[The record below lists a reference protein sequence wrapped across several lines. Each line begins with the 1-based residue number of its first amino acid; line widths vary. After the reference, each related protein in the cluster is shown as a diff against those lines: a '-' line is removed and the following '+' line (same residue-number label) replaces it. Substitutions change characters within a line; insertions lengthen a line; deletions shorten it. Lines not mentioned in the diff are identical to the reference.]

1 MADLRLPDTSL
12 FYNEVGQGIPCL
24 VMHGG
29 LGLDHT
35 YLHPGLDPLG
45 DTLRLVYYDHRG
57 HGRSGRPPMQ
67 TVTFEQ
73 LADDADRLR
82 AHLGFERIAVLGHSF
97 GGFIALEYALRY
109 PHRTSHLLL
118 LNTGPAWISRDEMVQ
133 QARRKGAESTV
144 MPVFDRR
151 MDLDSDEAV
160 LNAFSAVLPLYFYR
174 FDPAMAE
181 RLTARMIVHG
191 ALTSHGFRL
200 LHDRTWLP
208 HLSSITV
215 PTLILAGRADLFFTV
230 QQAEQLNTGLSR
242 STLIVFEESGHFPY
256 VEEPDRFVA
265 AVRRWIRQNRD
276 L

>member
-82 AHLGFERIAVLGHSF
+82 AHLGFERIAVLG
-97 GGFIALEYALRY
+97 
-109 PHRTSHLLL
+109 
-118 LNTGPAWISRDEMVQ
+118 
-133 QARRKGAESTV
+133 
-144 MPVFDRR
+144 
-151 MDLDSDEAV
+151 
-160 LNAFSAVLPLYFYR
+160 
-174 FDPAMAE
+174 
-181 RLTARMIVHG
+181 
-191 ALTSHGFRL
+191 
-200 LHDRTWLP
+200 
-208 HLSSITV
+208 
-215 PTLILAGRADLFFTV
+215 FTV

-242 STLIVFEESGHFPY
+242 STLSVFEESGHFPY

-265 AVRRWIRQNRD
+265 AVRSVLGHGQD
-276 L
+276 LFTF